1 MTTTT
6 MPHPE
11 PTTTG
16 PGSGRAEAL
25 AIAGWVLAGFVG
37 SLLLFDGVSRLLRAL
52 SLVETSAVIVGRP
65 AVDVWIAIIALVFLA
80 LYLVPRTSVVGA
92 ILLTAY
98 LGGELAANVR
108 VPAPYAGY
116 VVLVGLALWAALY
129 LRNPQLRRLLPF
141 RR

>member
-6 MPHPE
+6 LPHPE
-11 PTTTG
+11 PTTSG
-16 PGSGRAEAL
+16 PGAGRAEAL

-37 SLLLFDGVSRLLRAL
+37 SLLLFDGVNRLLRAL
-52 SLVETSAVIVGRP
+52 SLVETSAVIVRRP
-65 AVDVWIAIIALVFLA
+65 DVDVWIAIIALVFLA

-98 LGGELAANVR
+98 LGGELAANDR
-108 VPAPYAGY
+108 VEAS
-116 VVLVGLALWAALY
+116 LVGYIMSVGLVLWAALC
-129 LRNPQLRRLLPF
+129 LRNPQLRRLLPL